1 MYTILRSNTGV
12 YELDKIAKEEN
23 IKYNKLMIEY
33 DTMSDWEK
41 EDYISKLYFDYGSMT
56 VSEIKF
62 AQFLIKEEGKK
73 CPPYLRV
80 FNPVI

>member
-1 MYTILRSNTGV
+1 MHTILRSNTGV
-12 YELDKIAKEEN
+12 AELDKIAKEEN

-62 AQFLIKEEGKK
+62 AQFLIEEEGKK
-73 CPPYLRV
+73 RPPHLRV

>member
-1 MYTILRSNTGV
+1 MHTILRSNTGV
-12 YELDKIAKEEN
+12 AELDKIAKEEN

-33 DTMSDWEK
+33 DTMQEWEK

-62 AQFLIKEEGKK
+62 AQFLIEEEGQKAPSISK
-73 CPPYLRV
+73 NV
-80 FNPVI
+80 

>member
-1 MYTILRSNTGV
+1 MYSILRSNTGV
-12 YELDKIAKEEN
+12 AELDKIAKEEN

-62 AQFLIKEEGKK
+62 AQFLIEEEGKK
-73 CPPYLRV
+73 RPHLRM

>member
-1 MYTILRSNTGV
+1 MHTILRSNTGV
-12 YELDKIAKEEN
+12 AELDKIAKEEN

-33 DTMSDWEK
+33 DTMQEWEK
-41 EDYISKLYFDYGSMT
+41 EDYIWKLYNEFDSMS

-62 AQFLIKEEGKK
+62 AHFLIEEEGKK
-73 CPPYLRV
+73 RPPYLRV

>member
-1 MYTILRSNTGV
+1 MQSRAAYLCKHHYKKYIDRS
-12 YELDKIAKEEN
+12 
-23 IKYNKLMIEY
+23 YNKLMIEY

-41 EDYISKLYFDYGSMT
+41 EDYISKLYFDYGSMS

-62 AQFLIKEEGKK
+62 AQFLIEEEGKK
-73 CPPYLRV
+73 RPPYLRV

>member
-23 IKYNKLMIEY
+23 IKYTKLMVEY

-41 EDYISKLYFDYGSMT
+41 EDYICKLYYDYDSMS

-62 AQFLIKEEGKK
+62 AHFLIEQEGKNT
-73 CPPYLRV
+73 L
-80 FNPVI
+80 I

>member
-1 MYTILRSNTGV
+1 MHTILRSNTGV
-12 YELDKIAKEEN
+12 VELDKIAKEEN

-41 EDYISKLYFDYGSMT
+41 EDYISKLYFDYGSMS

-62 AQFLIKEEGKK
+62 AQFLIEEEDKK
-73 CPPYLRV
+73 RPPYLRV